1 MDPRL
6 DFARE
11 LEQRDTEA
19 GERLE
24 VLARLGREADRI
36 RAGAEE
42 LASFS
47 ERLPAQRE
55 QVASALAEA
64 EAELQGARDALA
76 VAERSEDDQ
85 AEREAAAARAAVA
98 AAEEAVERTARRRT
112 ALEREAEVAQARA
125 AELVT
130 AAAEAARALQA
141 APRVR
146 LSTAPG
152 GELEDVLDWAARA
165 HAAILVA
172 RSGLETER
180 DRIFREA
187 NELGSS
193 VLGEPLQATNVTLV
207 RRRVEERLGGRT

>member
-11 LEQRDTEA
+11 LEQRDTEV

-24 VLARLGREADRI
+24 VLGRLAGEVDRI
-36 RAGAEE
+36 REDAVE
-42 LASFS
+42 LVSVR
-47 ERLPAQRE
+47 ERLPAERQ

-64 EAELQGARDALA
+64 EAGLQAAHDALA
-76 VAERSEDDQ
+76 VAERSGGDR
-85 AEREAAAARAAVA
+85 AESELAAARAAVA
-98 AAEEAVERTARRRT
+98 AAEEGVRRTAGRQA
-112 ALEREAEVAQARA
+112 ALEREIEEAQARA
-125 AELVT
+125 ASLG
-130 AAAEAARALQA
+130 AAAAAAARALEA

-146 LSTAPG
+146 LAAAPG
-152 GELEDVLDWAARA
+152 GELAAVLDWAARA

-172 RSGLETER
+172 RSGLDAER

-193 VLGEPLQATNVTLV
+193 VLGEPLQSTNVAVV
-207 RRRVEERLGGRT
+207 RRRVEERLGART